1 MAQHPGVGIAIRA
14 AVVLLAIITAYYV
27 LSFLIP
33 LVYPF
38 LIGWVIAL
46 LIQPPVHFLERRL
59 RLPRWLGVFLILF
72 LFVGSIITGLLILIA
87 QMVLE
92 LTHLAQRLPGY
103 LQYFNQYIVN
113 ILTKDTQLSHI
124 IDNVQKY
131 LQRNPEHKAQI
142 ISSIQRN
149 MDVLANKGTEM
160 ITNFISGV
168 GSFLSDLPYIATVIV
183 FIVLAAFFIGIDWPQ
198 LRKRMLGLIPNH
210 ARKTGG
216 IILRDLRHAL
226 FGFVRAQFTLITITA
241 TIILIG
247 LMILGVDY
255 ALTIALIVL
264 LLDLLPYIGVGSI
277 LVPWSIYLLLIGDY
291 HLGLGI
297 AILYGIIV
305 IVRQL
310 MEPKLV
316 ASNVGLD
323 PLPTLIALFVGLKL
337 FGFIGVIIGPVTV
350 VILMAL
356 YRAGVLGDIW
366 RFILHGFKVE
376 CE

>member
-1 MAQHPGVGIAIRA
+1 M
-14 AVVLLAIITAYYV
+14 
-27 LSFLIP
+27 IP

-46 LIQPPVHFLERRL
+46 LIQPPVQFLERRL

-92 LTHLAQRLPGY
+92 LTHLAQRLPVY
-103 LQYFNQYIVN
+103 LQYFNQYIVD
-113 ILTKDTQLSHI
+113 ILTKDTQLSRT

-131 LQRNPEHKAQI
+131 LQRNPEHKAKI
-142 ISSIQRN
+142 ISSIQKN
-149 MDVLANKGTEM
+149 LDVLANKGTEM
-160 ITNFISGV
+160 ITDFISGV
-168 GSFLSDLPYIATVIV
+168 GSFLSDLPYIATVVV

-198 LRKRMLGLIPNH
+198 LRKRMLGIIPNH

-216 IILRDLRHAL
+216 IIMRDLRHAL

-241 TIILIG
+241 TIVLIG
-247 LMILGVDY
+247 LLILGVNY
-255 ALTIALIVL
+255 ALTMALIAL

-277 LVPWSIYLLLIGDY
+277 LVPWSIYLLLTGDY

-297 AILYGIIV
+297 AILYGVIV

-310 MEPKLV
+310 LEPKLV

-323 PLPTLIALFVGLKL
+323 PLPTLIALFAGLKL
-337 FGFIGVIIGPVTV
+337 LGFIGVIIGPVTV

-366 RFILHGFKVE
+366 RFILQGFKVE
-376 CE
+376 T